1 MKYYFSIDSTWYS
14 PLLEEQ
20 GCGSCDLLQCRT
32 DTHTSDHLY
41 RTDPGVSHVS
51 DIYSPPDYSQD
62 PSVCVSLD
70 LSLSNEAAGE
80 FHSKSS
86 DTPDMTSGLSAFFP
100 HRCHTK
106 LD

>member
-20 GCGSCDLLQCRT
+20 CCGSCDVLQCRT

-86 DTPDMTSGLSAFFP
+86 DTRHDFRAFSFLSSQMS
-100 HRCHTK
+100 HKT
-106 LD
+106 